1 MTQQA
6 ATSINFA
13 ATMRFAR
20 SNFLIAFGATLLAVI
35 LAVSI
40 VGPHLYS
47 IDPNLVSPLNRLKLP
62 SSAHFFGTDALG
74 RDLFS
79 RVMYGSRISLIVGV
93 SVAVLSM
100 IAGIALGLVAGY
112 FSSIDAILSRAL
124 EAFMAIPAI
133 LLAIALIALTKA
145 SVGNVII
152 ALTISEIPRV
162 TRLMRSVVLALREQP
177 FVEAAV
183 ATGTPVVQILLR
195 HILPNTLAPLIVQGT
210 FICGSAI
217 ITESILS
224 FLGAGTPSTV
234 PTWGNII
241 ADGRSFFQL
250 YPHMI
255 FFPALFLSLTVL
267 SINLLGDGLRDYL
280 DPRMAKDY

>member
-6 ATSINFA
+6 VTSVNLA
-13 ATMRFAR
+13 ATIRFAR
-20 SNFLIAFGATLLAVI
+20 SNFPITFGASLLAVI

-62 SSAHFFGTDALG
+62 SSAHLFGTDALG
-74 RDLFS
+74 RDLFA

-93 SVAVLSM
+93 AVAVLSM
-100 IAGIALGLVAGY
+100 IAGITLGLVAGY
-112 FSSIDAILSRAL
+112 FSSIDTILSRAL
-124 EAFMAIPAI
+124 EAFMAIPAV

-162 TRLMRSVVLALREQP
+162 TRLMRSVVLTLREQP

-224 FLGAGTPSTV
+224 FIGAGTPSTV

-267 SINLLGDGLRDYL
+267 SINLVGDGLRDYL